1 MSLGGGAEGGA
12 SGKLEGQMG
21 LKGGGTSTSQGI
33 LCLSWE
39 GACNET
45 P

>member
-1 MSLGGGAEGGA
+1 MSLGGGAEGGP

-39 GACNET
+39 GACNEI